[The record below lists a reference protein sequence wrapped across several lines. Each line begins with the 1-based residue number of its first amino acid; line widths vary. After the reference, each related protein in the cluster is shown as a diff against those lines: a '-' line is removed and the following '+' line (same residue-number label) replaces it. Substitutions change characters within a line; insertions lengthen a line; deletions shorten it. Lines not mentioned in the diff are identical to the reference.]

1 MKLIVAFS
9 NFASM
14 PKKELIAAEQRK
26 LKTTPLLEY
35 DVTPQHVIIMFLRDA
50 MPRNCNQ
57 VQVLTH

>member
-1 MKLIVAFS
+1 
-9 NFASM
+9 M